1 MTAAAKPAIESF
13 TFGGEAVG
21 VAAAAALRK
30 VRPLAE
36 AAPPGRLFASISTLA
51 DASAAAAREYE
62 RAGIAELNRQTEEA
76 NAHLSRAT
84 QLLRKL
90 KGAADLE
97 AATPLPAFVRRK

>member
-1 MTAAAKPAIESF
+1 MTAAAKPAIDSF

-21 VAAAAALRK
+21 IAAATALRK

-51 DASAAAAREYE
+51 DTSAAAAREYE

-76 NAHLSRAT
+76 NARLSRAT
-84 QLLRKL
+84 QLLNKL
-90 KGAADLE
+90 KSDAGIE
-97 AATPLPAFVRRK
+97 IPTPLPALVRRK